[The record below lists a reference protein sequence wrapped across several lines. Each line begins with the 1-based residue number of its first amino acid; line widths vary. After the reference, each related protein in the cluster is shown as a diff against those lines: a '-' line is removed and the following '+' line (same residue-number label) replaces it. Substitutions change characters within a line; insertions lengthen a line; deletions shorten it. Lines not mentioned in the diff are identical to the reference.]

1 MTPRTKKA
9 TATETKNLAVNLRIL
24 RDRTGLSGPA
34 VAARLGINSSRLG
47 HWETGLA
54 SPDYTMLVRLCD
66 LYGFTDVYRMLTEV
80 V

>member
-9 TATETKNLAVNLRIL
+9 AATETKNLAINLRIL

-34 VAARLGINSSRLG
+34 VAARLGINPNRLG
-47 HWETGLA
+47 HWETGFA
-54 SPDYTMLVRLCD
+54 SPDYTMLVKLCV
-66 LYGFTDVYRMLTEV
+66 LYDYKDIFKMLTEV